1 MDWITGI
8 SKAIDYIE
16 EHITE
21 PTDYARAAKEAC
33 SSPFNFQRVFALLCG
48 YTLGDYVRMRRLTLA
63 GEELL
68 STDAKV
74 IDVALKYG
82 YDSPESFSRAFT
94 RFRGV
99 SPSAVRKGAAIRSFS
114 RICVK
119 LILTGGSIM
128 EYRIEKKQAA
138 KIICRRREFTKPGDD
153 YTNREIPEFWNE
165 CGRDGS
171 MQKLCGYIK
180 DSAQFKGLLGV
191 CFSTE
196 MTDSGFP
203 YGIGAEYDGES
214 DPQDFEI
221 VEIPAYTYAVFTVRG
236 KMPDAFRETYR
247 KICTEFFPQSGY
259 EYGNGVEIEAY
270 PSADVQ
276 NPDYSCEIWIAVKP
290 KKKIFSR
297 RSSFG
302 LRFFLS

>member
-68 STDAKV
+68 STNAKV
-74 IDVALKYG
+74 IDVALRYG

-94 RFRGV
+94 RFHGV

-128 EYRIEKKQAA
+128 EYRIEKKQEA

-171 MQKLCGYIK
+171 IQKLCGYIK

-236 KMPDAFRETYR
+236 RMPDAFRETYR

-259 EYGNGVEIEAY
+259 EYGNGVEIEVY

-290 KKKIFSR
+290 KK
-297 RSSFG
+297 
-302 LRFFLS
+302 

>member
-94 RFRGV
+94 RFHGV

-171 MQKLCGYIK
+171 IQKLCGYIK

-236 KMPDAFRETYR
+236 RMPDAFRETYR

-259 EYGNGVEIEAY
+259 EYGNGVEIEVY

-276 NPDYSCEIWIAVKP
+276 NPDYTCEIWIAVKP
-290 KKKIFSR
+290 KK
-297 RSSFG
+297 
-302 LRFFLS
+302 

>member
-276 NPDYSCEIWIAVKP
+276 NPDHSCEIWIAVKP
-290 KKKIFSR
+290 KK
-297 RSSFG
+297 
-302 LRFFLS
+302 

>member
-94 RFRGV
+94 RFHGV

-153 YTNREIPEFWNE
+153 YTNKEIPEFWNE

-171 MQKLCGYIK
+171 IQKLCGYIK

-196 MTDSGFP
+196 MTGSGFP

-236 KMPDAFRETYR
+236 RMPDAFRETYR

-259 EYGNGVEIEAY
+259 EYGNGVEIEVY

-276 NPDYSCEIWIAVKP
+276 NPDYTCEIWIAVKP
-290 KKKIFSR
+290 KK
-297 RSSFG
+297 
-302 LRFFLS
+302 

>member
-33 SSPFNFQRVFALLCG
+33 SSSFNFQRVFALLCG

-94 RFRGV
+94 RFHGV

-114 RICVK
+114 RICVN

-165 CGRDGS
+165 CGRDGII
-171 MQKLCGYIK
+171 QKLCGYIK

-236 KMPDAFRETYR
+236 RMPDAFGETYR

-276 NPDYSCEIWIAVKP
+276 NPDYTCEIWIAVKP
-290 KKKIFSR
+290 KK
-297 RSSFG
+297 
-302 LRFFLS
+302 

>member
-94 RFRGV
+94 RFHGV

-171 MQKLCGYIK
+171 IQKLCGYIK

-236 KMPDAFRETYR
+236 RMPDAFRETYR

-259 EYGNGVEIEAY
+259 EYGNGVEIEVY

-290 KKKIFSR
+290 KK
-297 RSSFG
+297 
-302 LRFFLS
+302 

>member
-33 SSPFNFQRVFALLCG
+33 SSPFNFQRVFALLCD

-94 RFRGV
+94 RFHGV

-171 MQKLCGYIK
+171 IQKLCGYIK
-180 DSAQFKGLLGV
+180 DSAQFKGLIGV

-236 KMPDAFRETYR
+236 RMPDAFRETYR

-259 EYGNGVEIEAY
+259 EYGNGVEIEVY

-276 NPDYSCEIWIAVKP
+276 NPDYTCEIWIAVKP
-290 KKKIFSR
+290 KK
-297 RSSFG
+297 
-302 LRFFLS
+302 

>member
-82 YDSPESFSRAFT
+82 YDSPESSSRAFT
-94 RFRGV
+94 RFHGV
-99 SPSAVRKGAAIRSFS
+99 SPSAVRKGAAIHSFS

-171 MQKLCGYIK
+171 IQKLCGYIK

-236 KMPDAFRETYR
+236 RMPDAFRETYR

-259 EYGNGVEIEAY
+259 EYGNGVEIEVY

-276 NPDYSCEIWIAVKP
+276 NPDYTCEIWIAVKP
-290 KKKIFSR
+290 KK
-297 RSSFG
+297 
-302 LRFFLS
+302 

>member
-94 RFRGV
+94 RFHGV

-171 MQKLCGYIK
+171 IQKLCGYIK

-236 KMPDAFRETYR
+236 KMPAAFRETYR
-247 KICTEFFPQSGY
+247 KICTELFPQRGY
-259 EYGNGVEIEAY
+259 EYGNGVEIEVY

-276 NPDYSCEIWIAVKP
+276 NPDYTCEIWIAVKP
-290 KKKIFSR
+290 KK
-297 RSSFG
+297 
-302 LRFFLS
+302 

>member
-94 RFRGV
+94 RFHGV
-99 SPSAVRKGAAIRSFS
+99 SPSAVRKGATIRSFS

-171 MQKLCGYIK
+171 IQKLCGYIK

-236 KMPDAFRETYR
+236 RMPDAFRETYR

-276 NPDYSCEIWIAVKP
+276 NPDYTCEIWIAVKP
-290 KKKIFSR
+290 KK
-297 RSSFG
+297 
-302 LRFFLS
+302 

>member
-63 GEELL
+63 GEDLL

-94 RFRGV
+94 RFHGV

-171 MQKLCGYIK
+171 IQKLCGYIK

-236 KMPDAFRETYR
+236 RMPDAFRETYR

-276 NPDYSCEIWIAVKP
+276 NPDYTCEIWIAVKP
-290 KKKIFSR
+290 KK
-297 RSSFG
+297 
-302 LRFFLS
+302 

>member
-33 SSPFNFQRVFALLCG
+33 SSLFNFQRVFALLCG

-94 RFRGV
+94 RFHGV

-153 YTNREIPEFWNE
+153 YTNKEIPEFWNE

-171 MQKLCGYIK
+171 IQKLCGYIK

-236 KMPDAFRETYR
+236 RMPDAFRETYR

-259 EYGNGVEIEAY
+259 EYGNGVEIEVY

-276 NPDYSCEIWIAVKP
+276 NPDYTCEIWIAVKP
-290 KKKIFSR
+290 KK
-297 RSSFG
+297 
-302 LRFFLS
+302 

>member
-33 SSPFNFQRVFALLCG
+33 SSLFNFQRVFALLCG

-94 RFRGV
+94 RFHGV
-99 SPSAVRKGAAIRSFS
+99 SPSAVRKGAAIHSFS

-153 YTNREIPEFWNE
+153 YTNKEIPEFWNE

-171 MQKLCGYIK
+171 IQKLCGYIK

-236 KMPDAFRETYR
+236 RMPDAFRETYR

-276 NPDYSCEIWIAVKP
+276 NPDYTCEIWIAVKP
-290 KKKIFSR
+290 KK
-297 RSSFG
+297 
-302 LRFFLS
+302 

>member
-33 SSPFNFQRVFALLCG
+33 SSPFIFQRVFALLCG

-94 RFRGV
+94 RFHGV

-171 MQKLCGYIK
+171 IQKLCGYIK
-180 DSAQFKGLLGV
+180 DCAQFKGLLGV

-214 DPQDFEI
+214 DLQDFEI

-290 KKKIFSR
+290 KK
-297 RSSFG
+297 
-302 LRFFLS
+302 

>member
-74 IDVALKYG
+74 IGVALKYG

-94 RFRGV
+94 RFHGV
-99 SPSAVRKGAAIRSFS
+99 SPSAVRKGVAIRSFS

-138 KIICRRREFTKPGDD
+138 KIICRRREFTKLGDD

-171 MQKLCGYIK
+171 IQKLCGYIK

-203 YGIGAEYDGES
+203 YG
-214 DPQDFEI
+214 
-221 VEIPAYTYAVFTVRG
+221 
-236 KMPDAFRETYR
+236 
-247 KICTEFFPQSGY
+247 
-259 EYGNGVEIEAY
+259 NGVEIEAY

-276 NPDYSCEIWIAVKP
+276 NPDYTCEIWIAVKP
-290 KKKIFSR
+290 KK
-297 RSSFG
+297 
-302 LRFFLS
+302 

>member
-94 RFRGV
+94 RFHGV

-138 KIICRRREFTKPGDD
+138 KIICRRREFTKSGDD

-171 MQKLCGYIK
+171 IQKLCGYIK

-236 KMPDAFRETYR
+236 RMPDAFRETYR

-259 EYGNGVEIEAY
+259 EYGNGVEIEVY

-276 NPDYSCEIWIAVKP
+276 NPDYTCEIWIAVKP
-290 KKKIFSR
+290 KK
-297 RSSFG
+297 
-302 LRFFLS
+302 

>member
-94 RFRGV
+94 RFHGV
-99 SPSAVRKGAAIRSFS
+99 SPSAVRKGAAIHSFS

-171 MQKLCGYIK
+171 IQKLCGFIK

-236 KMPDAFRETYR
+236 RMPDAFRETYR

-259 EYGNGVEIEAY
+259 EYGNGVEIEVY

-276 NPDYSCEIWIAVKP
+276 NPDYTCEIWIAVKP
-290 KKKIFSR
+290 KK
-297 RSSFG
+297 
-302 LRFFLS
+302 

>member
-33 SSPFNFQRVFALLCG
+33 SLPFNFQRVFALLCG

-94 RFRGV
+94 RFHGV
-99 SPSAVRKGAAIRSFS
+99 SPSAVRKGAVIHSFS

-171 MQKLCGYIK
+171 IQKLCGYIK

-236 KMPDAFRETYR
+236 RMPDAFRETYR

-259 EYGNGVEIEAY
+259 EYGNGVEIEVY
-270 PSADVQ
+270 PSADVH
-276 NPDYSCEIWIAVKP
+276 NPDYTCEIWIAVKP
-290 KKKIFSR
+290 KK
-297 RSSFG
+297 
-302 LRFFLS
+302 

>member
-94 RFRGV
+94 RFHGV
-99 SPSAVRKGAAIRSFS
+99 SPSAVRKGAAIHSFS

-138 KIICRRREFTKPGDD
+138 KVICRRREFTKPGDD

-171 MQKLCGYIK
+171 IQKLCGYIK

-236 KMPDAFRETYR
+236 RMPDAFRETYR

-259 EYGNGVEIEAY
+259 EYGNGVEIEVY

-276 NPDYSCEIWIAVKP
+276 NPDYTCEIWIAVKP
-290 KKKIFSR
+290 KK
-297 RSSFG
+297 
-302 LRFFLS
+302 

>member
-21 PTDYARAAKEAC
+21 PTDYAR
-33 SSPFNFQRVFALLCG
+33 
-48 YTLGDYVRMRRLTLA
+48 
-63 GEELL
+63 
-68 STDAKV
+68 
-74 IDVALKYG
+74 
-82 YDSPESFSRAFT
+82 
-94 RFRGV
+94 
-99 SPSAVRKGAAIRSFS
+99 
-114 RICVK
+114 
-119 LILTGGSIM
+119 
-128 EYRIEKKQAA
+128 AA

-171 MQKLCGYIK
+171 IQKLCGYIK

-236 KMPDAFRETYR
+236 RMPDAFRETYR

-259 EYGNGVEIEAY
+259 EYSNGVEIEAY

-276 NPDYSCEIWIAVKP
+276 NPDYTCEI
-290 KKKIFSR
+290 
-297 RSSFG
+297 
-302 LRFFLS
+302 

>member
-171 MQKLCGYIK
+171 IQKLCGYIK

-290 KKKIFSR
+290 KK
-297 RSSFG
+297 
-302 LRFFLS
+302 

>member
-16 EHITE
+16 GNITE

-74 IDVALKYG
+74 IDVALRYG

-94 RFRGV
+94 RFHGV

-128 EYRIEKKQAA
+128 EYRIEKKQEA

-171 MQKLCGYIK
+171 IQKLCGYIK

-236 KMPDAFRETYR
+236 RMPDAFRETYR

-259 EYGNGVEIEAY
+259 EYGNGVEIEVY

-276 NPDYSCEIWIAVKP
+276 NPDYTCEIWIAVKP
-290 KKKIFSR
+290 KK
-297 RSSFG
+297 
-302 LRFFLS
+302 

>member
-94 RFRGV
+94 RFHGV

-171 MQKLCGYIK
+171 IQKLCGYIK
-180 DSAQFKGLLGV
+180 DSARFKGLLGV

-221 VEIPAYTYAVFTVRG
+221 VKIPAYTYAVFTVRG
-236 KMPDAFRETYR
+236 RMPDAFRETYR

-259 EYGNGVEIEAY
+259 EYGNGVEIEVY

-276 NPDYSCEIWIAVKP
+276 NPDYTCEIWIAVKP
-290 KKKIFSR
+290 KK
-297 RSSFG
+297 
-302 LRFFLS
+302 

>member
-94 RFRGV
+94 RFHGV

-138 KIICRRREFTKPGDD
+138 NIICRRREFTKPGDD

-171 MQKLCGYIK
+171 IQKLCGYIK

-236 KMPDAFRETYR
+236 RMPDAFRETYR

-259 EYGNGVEIEAY
+259 EYGNGVEIEVY

-276 NPDYSCEIWIAVKP
+276 NPDYTCEIWIAVKP
-290 KKKIFSR
+290 KK
-297 RSSFG
+297 
-302 LRFFLS
+302 

>member
-94 RFRGV
+94 RFHGV

-171 MQKLCGYIK
+171 IQKLCGYIK

-259 EYGNGVEIEAY
+259 EYGNGVEIEVY

-276 NPDYSCEIWIAVKP
+276 NPDYTCEIWIAVKP
-290 KKKIFSR
+290 KM
-297 RSSFG
+297 
-302 LRFFLS
+302 

>member
-94 RFRGV
+94 RFHGV

-171 MQKLCGYIK
+171 IQKLCGYIK

-236 KMPDAFRETYR
+236 RMPDAFRETYR

-276 NPDYSCEIWIAVKP
+276 NPDYSCEIWIAVNP
-290 KKKIFSR
+290 KK
-297 RSSFG
+297 
-302 LRFFLS
+302 

>member
-94 RFRGV
+94 RFHGV

-171 MQKLCGYIK
+171 IQKLCGYIK

-236 KMPDAFRETYR
+236 RMPDAFRETYR
-247 KICTEFFPQSGY
+247 KICTGFFPQSGY

-276 NPDYSCEIWIAVKP
+276 NPDYTCEIWIAVKP
-290 KKKIFSR
+290 KK
-297 RSSFG
+297 
-302 LRFFLS
+302 

>member
-33 SSPFNFQRVFALLCG
+33 SSPFNFQRVFSLLCG

-63 GEELL
+63 GEALL

-94 RFRGV
+94 RFHGV

-171 MQKLCGYIK
+171 IQKLCGYIK

-236 KMPDAFRETYR
+236 RMPDAFRETYR

-276 NPDYSCEIWIAVKP
+276 NPDYTCGIWIAVKP
-290 KKKIFSR
+290 KK
-297 RSSFG
+297 
-302 LRFFLS
+302 

>member
-94 RFRGV
+94 RFHGV

-128 EYRIEKKQAA
+128 EYRIEKKQAT

-171 MQKLCGYIK
+171 IQKLCGYIK

-236 KMPDAFRETYR
+236 RMPDAFRETYR

-259 EYGNGVEIEAY
+259 EYGNGVEIETY

-276 NPDYSCEIWIAVKP
+276 NPDYTCEIWIAVKP
-290 KKKIFSR
+290 KK
-297 RSSFG
+297 
-302 LRFFLS
+302 

>member
-94 RFRGV
+94 RFHGV

-171 MQKLCGYIK
+171 IQKLCGYIK

-214 DPQDFEI
+214 DPQGFEI
-221 VEIPAYTYAVFTVRG
+221 VKIPAYTYAVFTVRG
-236 KMPDAFRETYR
+236 RMPDAFRETYR

-259 EYGNGVEIEAY
+259 EYGNGVEIEVY

-276 NPDYSCEIWIAVKP
+276 NPDYTCEIWIAVKP
-290 KKKIFSR
+290 KK
-297 RSSFG
+297 
-302 LRFFLS
+302 

>member
-63 GEELL
+63 GEALL

-94 RFRGV
+94 RFHGV

-171 MQKLCGYIK
+171 IQKLCGYIK
-180 DSAQFKGLLGV
+180 DSARFKGLLGV

-203 YGIGAEYDGES
+203 YGIGAEYDSES

-276 NPDYSCEIWIAVKP
+276 NPDYTCEIWIAVKP
-290 KKKIFSR
+290 KK
-297 RSSFG
+297 
-302 LRFFLS
+302 

>member
-82 YDSPESFSRAFT
+82 YDSPESFSRAFA
-94 RFRGV
+94 RFHGV
-99 SPSAVRKGAAIRSFS
+99 SPSAVRKGAAIHSFS

-171 MQKLCGYIK
+171 IQKLCGYIK

-214 DPQDFEI
+214 DPQDLEI

-236 KMPDAFRETYR
+236 RMPDAFRETYR

-259 EYGNGVEIEAY
+259 EYGNGVEIEVY

-276 NPDYSCEIWIAVKP
+276 NPDYTCEIWIAVKP
-290 KKKIFSR
+290 KK
-297 RSSFG
+297 
-302 LRFFLS
+302 

>member
-82 YDSPESFSRAFT
+82 YDSPESFSRAFA
-94 RFRGV
+94 RFHGV

-171 MQKLCGYIK
+171 IQKLCGYIK

-221 VEIPAYTYAVFTVRG
+221 MEIPAYTYAVFTVRG
-236 KMPDAFRETYR
+236 RMPDAFRETYR

-259 EYGNGVEIEAY
+259 EYGNGVEIEVY

-276 NPDYSCEIWIAVKP
+276 NPDYTCEIWIAVKP
-290 KKKIFSR
+290 KK
-297 RSSFG
+297 
-302 LRFFLS
+302 

>member
-94 RFRGV
+94 RFHGV
-99 SPSAVRKGAAIRSFS
+99 SPSAVRKGAVIHSFS

-171 MQKLCGYIK
+171 IQKLCGYIK

-259 EYGNGVEIEAY
+259 EYGNGVEIEVY

-276 NPDYSCEIWIAVKP
+276 NPDYTCEIWIAVKP
-290 KKKIFSR
+290 KK
-297 RSSFG
+297 
-302 LRFFLS
+302 

>member
-1 MDWITGI
+1 
-8 SKAIDYIE
+8 
-16 EHITE
+16 
-21 PTDYARAAKEAC
+21 
-33 SSPFNFQRVFALLCG
+33 
-48 YTLGDYVRMRRLTLA
+48 
-63 GEELL
+63 
-68 STDAKV
+68 
-74 IDVALKYG
+74 
-82 YDSPESFSRAFT
+82 
-94 RFRGV
+94 
-99 SPSAVRKGAAIRSFS
+99 
-114 RICVK
+114 
-119 LILTGGSIM
+119 M

-171 MQKLCGYIK
+171 IQKLCGYIK

-236 KMPDAFRETYR
+236 RMPDAFRETYR

-259 EYGNGVEIEAY
+259 EYGNGVEIEVY
-270 PSADVQ
+270 HSADVQ
-276 NPDYSCEIWIAVKP
+276 NPDYTCEIWIAVKP
-290 KKKIFSR
+290 KK
-297 RSSFG
+297 
-302 LRFFLS
+302 